1 MSDNKLFLLDGYALI
16 YRAHYAFINRPLIN
30 SKGFN
35 TSAVTGFVRTLW
47 DILQNEEPS
56 HIAVAMDTSGPT
68 FRHERYPEYKA
79 NREEQPE
86 DITKSI
92 PYILDIL
99 RAFDIPVLLQ
109 EGLEADDIIGTLAR
123 VGEEQGFEVYMVTP
137 DKDFG
142 QLVTEKVKMYKP
154 SRQGNG
160 VDIWGIE
167 DILKKWDIENVDQ
180 VVDMLGLQGDSS
192 DNIPGVRGV
201 GPKTAAKLLKQYPSI
216 EAIYENIENI
226 KGSAR
231 KKLEE
236 NRDNAFLSKELAR
249 IKTDCDLP
257 FDTPRLKIG
266 NANRE
271 AIAEI
276 FNELEFRRLKQAVL
290 GETKAPEQVQRT
302 LFSTENDQ
310 KADRKPMADLP
321 DMSNNNLQ
329 NTAHN
334 YILVD
339 NEKELKD
346 LTDRLEKAERFCFDT
361 ETTSL
366 QAVEAELVGIAF
378 AFEPGV
384 AYYLP
389 VPEGETAAKEA
400 VAPVKSFLEDDQKEK
415 IGQNLKYDIMVLKN
429 VDIHVGGHF
438 WDTMLMHYLLEPAL
452 RHNMN
457 YLAESYLNYKPKS
470 IEDLIGKKSK
480 KKKQGSMRDVPIDQV
495 VEYAGE
501 DADITLQ
508 LYDHLRPELE
518 KEEGLFKLYHD
529 VEEPLIQVLA
539 DMEYEGIRLDSEFL
553 REYTAELQEQI
564 TEVEKK
570 IYELSGT
577 PFNIS
582 SPKQVGEILFDQL
595 KIPYRWKKTKS
606 GQYSTSEEK
615 LDELR
620 DKHDII
626 PLILK
631 HRMMRKLLSTYVE
644 PLPALVSKKTG
655 RVHTHFNQALTATG
669 RLSSNNP
676 NVQNIPIRTPEGRKV
691 RKAFVPRDNQHVLL
705 AADYSQIE
713 LRIMA
718 AVSKDEK
725 MMDAFNNNL
734 DIHTATAANVFGVP
748 MDEVTKEQR
757 RRAKTVNFSI
767 IYGAGATNLSQ
778 QLDISRSEAS
788 DLIDQYFKQYSGVK
802 EYMDK
807 VVQEARQKGFVQT
820 RLGRKRELRDINSKS
835 SLARGN
841 AERMAINTPIQGTA
855 ADMIKIAMRRVYDKL
870 IAGGF
875 KTDLLMQVHDELVFD
890 VPKDELEAIQPIV
903 KEEMQQVM
911 PDFEVPI
918 IVEMDTGEDWLE
930 AH

>member
-1 MSDNKLFLLDGYALI
+1 MSDKKLFLLDGYALI

-99 RAFDIPVLLQ
+99 RAFDIPVLMQ
-109 EGLEADDIIGTLAR
+109 QGIEADDIIGTLAR
-123 VGEEQGFEVYMVTP
+123 VGEEQGFEVFMVTP

-142 QLVTEKVKMYKP
+142 QLVTENVKMYKP

-160 VDIWGIE
+160 VDIWGVE

-192 DNIPGVRGV
+192 DNIPGVRGI

-216 EAIYENIENI
+216 EEIYENIENI

-236 NRDNAFLSKELAR
+236 NRENAFLSKELAR

-290 GETKAPEQVQRT
+290 GETEKPEPVQRT
-302 LFSTENDQ
+302 LFSADSDE
-310 KADRKPMADLP
+310 KAERKPLADLP
-321 DMSNNNLQ
+321 DMSKKNLQ
-329 NTAHN
+329 NTEHN

-339 NEKELKD
+339 NEKTLKA
-346 LTDRLEKAERFCFDT
+346 LTDKLSKSARFCFDT

-378 AFEPGV
+378 AFETGE

-389 VPEGETAAKEA
+389 VPDGEKAAKDA
-400 VAPVKSFLEDDQKEK
+400 VAPIKAFLEDDEKEK

-438 WDTMLMHYLLEPAL
+438 WDTMLMHYLLEPGL

-480 KKKQGSMRDVPIDQV
+480 KKKQGSMRDVPIDEV

-508 LYDHLRPELE
+508 LYDHLRPALE
-518 KEEGLFKLYHD
+518 KEKGLFKLYHD

-539 DMEYEGIRLDSEFL
+539 DMEYEGIRLDTEFL
-553 REYTAELQEQI
+553 REYASELQEQI
-564 TEVEKK
+564 TDIEKK

-577 PFNIS
+577 QFNIS
-582 SPKQVGEILFDQL
+582 SPKQVGEILFDKL
-595 KIPYRWKKTKS
+595 NIPYRWKKTKS

-620 DKHDII
+620 DKHEII

-644 PLPALVSKKTG
+644 PLPQLVSSKTG

-691 RKAFVPRDNQHVLL
+691 RKAFVPRDDQHVLL

-725 MMDAFNNNL
+725 MMAAFNKDL

-748 MDEVTKEQR
+748 MEEVTKEQR

-807 VVQEARQKGFVQT
+807 VVQEAREKGFVQT

-890 VPKDELEAIQPIV
+890 VPKDELKAIQPIV

>member
-1 MSDNKLFLLDGYALI
+1 MSDKKLFLLDGYALI

-47 DILQNEEPS
+47 DILQSEEPT

-99 RAFDIPVLLQ
+99 RAFDIPVLMQ
-109 EGLEADDIIGTLAR
+109 EGLEADDIIGTLSR

-160 VDIWGIE
+160 VDIWGVD
-167 DILKKWDIENVDQ
+167 DILKKWDIEQISQ

-192 DNIPGVRGV
+192 DNIPGVRGI

-216 EAIYENIENI
+216 EEIYKNIENI
-226 KGSAR
+226 KGSAK

-266 NANRE
+266 NANRK
-271 AIAEI
+271 ALAEI

-290 GETKAPEQVQRT
+290 GETEEPEPVQRT
-302 LFSTENDQ
+302 LFSADSDQ

-321 DMSNNNLQ
+321 DMSKKNLE
-329 NTAHN
+329 NTEHN

-339 NEKELKD
+339 NEKELKA
-346 LTDRLEKAERFCFDT
+346 LTDQLQKAERFCFDT

-378 AFEPGV
+378 AFEPGK

-389 VPEGETAAKEA
+389 VPEGEEEAKKA
-400 VAPVKSFLEDDQKEK
+400 VAPVKGFLEDDQKEK

-438 WDTMLMHYLLEPAL
+438 WDTMLMHYLLEPGL
-452 RHNMN
+452 RHNMD

-480 KKKQGSMRDVPIDQV
+480 KKKQGSMRDVPLDQV

-501 DADITLQ
+501 DADITLR
-508 LYDHLRPELE
+508 LYTYLRPELE
-518 KEEGLFKLYHD
+518 SEKGLFELYHK

-539 DMEYEGIRLDSEFL
+539 DMEYEGIRLDTDFL
-553 REYTAELQEQI
+553 KQYATELQEQL
-564 TEVEKK
+564 TEVEKQ

-577 PFNIS
+577 QFNIS
-582 SPKQVGEILFDQL
+582 SPKQVGEILFDKLQ
-595 KIPYRWKKTKS
+595 IPYRWKKTKS

-620 DKHDII
+620 DKHEII

-644 PLPALVSKKTG
+644 PLPQLVSQKTG

-691 RKAFVPRDNQHVLL
+691 RKAFVPRDENHVLL

-718 AVSKDEK
+718 VVSKDEK
-725 MMDAFNNNL
+725 MMDAFNNDL

-788 DLIDQYFKQYSGVK
+788 ELIDQYFRQYGGIK
-802 EYMDK
+802 DYMDR
-807 VVQEARQKGFVQT
+807 VVQEARELGYVET

-855 ADMIKIAMRRVYDKL
+855 ADMIKIAMRRVYDQL
-870 IAGGF
+870 IEGGY

-890 VPKDELEAIQPIV
+890 VPKGELEAIQLLV

-918 IVEMDTGEDWLE
+918 IVEVGTGKDWLE